1 METKTCSACL
11 KEKPP
16 DSFRPQRR
24 VCHECRKEQHRS
36 YAQNNRDKRK
46 ITNKA
51 WREANAERLK
61 EYDRDRNLQKYGL
74 TSAEYSSL
82 LEKQNYVCAVC
93 KRPNDQWDSRTQ
105 KHRALAVDHD
115 HKTGRVRGL
124 LCCKCNPAI
133 GFAEDDPT
141 RLLMLYEYLSG
152 DDGADR
158 SIAPS

>member
-1 METKTCSACL
+1 METKTCSACHAKKSL
-11 KEKPP
+11 

-24 VCHECRKEQHRS
+24 VCIECRRDQHRE
-36 YAQNNRDKRK
+36 YARA
-46 ITNKA
+46 NKDRRSVINKV

-61 EYDRDRNLQKYGL
+61 EYDRNRSLQKYGL
-74 TSAEYSSL
+74 TNADYSSM
-82 LEKQNYVCAVC
+82 LEEQNHVCAVC
-93 KRPNDQWDSRTQ
+93 KRPNDQLDPRTQ

-124 LCCKCNPAI
+124 LCCRCNPAI

-152 DDGADR
+152 DDGAD
-158 SIAPS
+158 